1 MAHSVN
7 DVVFKL
13 FLIVTDRQTDRPT
26 TPSVKEM
33 TTPSAKKN
41 SFTLKCRRPIYF
53 DENFPSKYI
62 DSDAVLVFSV
72 FTH

>member
-7 DVVFKL
+7 DVVFKF
-13 FLIVTDRQTDRPT
+13 FLIVTDRQTDRLT

-41 SFTLKCRRPIYF
+41 SFTL
-53 DENFPSKYI
+53 
-62 DSDAVLVFSV
+62 SV
-72 FTH
+72 VGRYTSTKTFHRNISTQS